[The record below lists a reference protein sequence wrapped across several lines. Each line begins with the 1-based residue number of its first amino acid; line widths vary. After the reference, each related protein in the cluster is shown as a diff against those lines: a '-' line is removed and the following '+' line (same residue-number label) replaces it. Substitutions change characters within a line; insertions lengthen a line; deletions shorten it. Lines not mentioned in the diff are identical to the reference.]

1 MDEKHKTSTAHPLTS
16 ATGGSFEKEL
26 REVLRQRTRLM
37 AVIVFAVAGFAAA
50 VNKFLVSV
58 PPDLQGGLVPWEQ
71 TIRLGILVIFGIA
84 FGLTYVLE
92 GSARKFQLLAFWV
105 VAVVLVLSVALL
117 ASVHPAEEP
126 YLAVALTLFV
136 YAVFIPSPARYP
148 LWLGVLALVSFVM
161 SAVMTHTFVV
171 DAPEF
176 WEAAGGVTALR
187 NHVIVGATGVAI
199 LGFVAYVASRTLYS
213 LRQTAH
219 EATRLGNYIVEDEL
233 GEGGMGKVFRAR
245 HSLIRRPTAVKVMQ
259 VAGEEQ
265 AAAILRFEREVQL
278 SATLSHPNTI
288 TIYDFGHTPDN
299 RFYYVM
305 EYLQGLDMQKL
316 VDRFGPM
323 TAARGVFILTQVCGA
338 LSEAHERGII
348 HRDIKPSNVFLTQR
362 GGLYDYVKVLDF
374 GLAKQVT
381 DEKAVSLTKT
391 GVALGT
397 PRYIS
402 PEAIRGA
409 ENIDARSD
417 LYCLGAVAYFMLTGR
432 PPFDAVTS
440 AELMID
446 HLKATPPSMS
456 EVSELPIPADLEA
469 IIMKCLQKAPEDRYG
484 SAAEMESALR
494 AVPIEDPWDQA
505 KAHEWW
511 DLHGLAVE
519 LEPAAEEVAG
529 DDSGLSNKGISQFIY
544 DP

>member
-1 MDEKHKTSTAHPLTS
+1 
-16 ATGGSFEKEL
+16 
-26 REVLRQRTRLM
+26 
-37 AVIVFAVAGFAAA
+37 
-50 VNKFLVSV
+50 
-58 PPDLQGGLVPWEQ
+58 
-71 TIRLGILVIFGIA
+71 
-84 FGLTYVLE
+84 
-92 GSARKFQLLAFWV
+92 
-105 VAVVLVLSVALL
+105 
-117 ASVHPAEEP
+117 
-126 YLAVALTLFV
+126 
-136 YAVFIPSPARYP
+136 
-148 LWLGVLALVSFVM
+148 
-161 SAVMTHTFVV
+161 
-171 DAPEF
+171 
-176 WEAAGGVTALR
+176 
-187 NHVIVGATGVAI
+187 
-199 LGFVAYVASRTLYS
+199 
-213 LRQTAH
+213 
-219 EATRLGNYIVEDEL
+219 
-233 GEGGMGKVFRAR
+233 
-245 HSLIRRPTAVKVMQ
+245 
-259 VAGEEQ
+259 
-265 AAAILRFEREVQL
+265 
-278 SATLSHPNTI
+278 
-288 TIYDFGHTPDN
+288 
-299 RFYYVM
+299 M